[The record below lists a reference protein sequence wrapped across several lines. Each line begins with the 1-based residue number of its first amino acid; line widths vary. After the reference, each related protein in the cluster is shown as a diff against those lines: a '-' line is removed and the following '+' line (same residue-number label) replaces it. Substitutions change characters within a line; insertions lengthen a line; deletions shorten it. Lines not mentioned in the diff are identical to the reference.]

1 MLGDIKKNRNPMS
14 MHYDPEAPVPCSDCH
29 AEAKE
34 SRKVF
39 VSNSTDLLCD
49 IRMKI
54 AVEFNWINPPS
65 SKEEEVAR
73 ELHEIEVR
81 KEAHSLSAS
90 LTKELL
96 KRGA

>member
-1 MLGDIKKNRNPMS
+1 MLGDIKKNRNPMGS
-14 MHYDPEAPVPCSDCH
+14 ECH
-29 AEAKE
+29 AEATE
-34 SRKVF
+34 VRKVF

-54 AVEFNWINPPS
+54 AVEFDWINPPS

-73 ELHEIEVR
+73 EMHETEVR
-81 KEAHSLSAS
+81 KEAHSLSER